1 LRAVAYLCP
10 MKNIAILTGGDTEE
24 RVISLKSGQ
33 VVFDHLPQDKYNLYQ
48 IDIQGNSWSHIG
60 TGTQVDKNDFSLTL
74 DGQKIQFDCVFAA
87 LHGSPFEDG
96 RLQGYLDIQG
106 IPYTCCDGYVSALT
120 MSKHNTKMQLAPL
133 GIPMA
138 ESVLLRKGEPINQTT
153 LLDLGLPL
161 FVKPNT
167 HGSSFGVTK
176 VKTAEDL
183 LPAIE
188 SAFEF
193 DKEVLVE
200 AFMPGREFSN
210 GVLTVNGETVVLPI
224 TEIIPEDEF
233 FTFAAKYE
241 GRSKEVTP
249 ADLSPELTAQCQH
262 RTAQIYEAL
271 RCKGVVRI
279 DYILVG
285 DTFHLLEPNT
295 IPGISPASIVPQQ
308 AREHGWDLATFFSLL
323 IEEATQWKKK

>member
-1 LRAVAYLCP
+1 
-10 MKNIAILTGGDTEE
+10 MKNIAILTGGDTAE

-33 VVFDHLPQDKYNLYQ
+33 VVYDNLPKDLYNLYQ
-48 IDIQGNSWSHIG
+48 IDIQGANWTHIG
-60 TGTQVDKNDFSLTL
+60 TGAAIDKNDFSLTL
-74 DGQKIQFDCVFAA
+74 EGEKVQFDCVFAA

-96 RLQGYLDIQG
+96 KLQGYLEMMG
-106 IPYTCCDGYVSALT
+106 IPYTCCNGYVSALT

-138 ESVLLRKGEPINQTT
+138 QSVLLRKDHPVNTAE
-153 LLDLGLPL
+153 LLALGLPL

-167 HGSSFGVTK
+167 HGSSFGVSK
-176 VKTAEDL
+176 VKTADAL

-188 SAFEF
+188 EAFGF
-193 DKEVLVE
+193 DDEVLVE

-210 GVLTVNGETVVLPI
+210 GVLRVNGEIVVLPV

-249 ADLSPELTAQCQH
+249 AEVSPELTQQCQQ
-262 RTAQIYEAL
+262 RTRQIYEAL
-271 RCKGVVRI
+271 GCKGVVRI
-279 DYILVG
+279 DFILVG
-285 DTFHLLEPNT
+285 DTFYLLEPNT

-308 AREHGWDLATFFSLL
+308 ANAYGWDLGTFFSVL
-323 IEEATQWKKK
+323 IQEALR

>member
-1 LRAVAYLCP
+1 
-10 MKNIAILTGGDTEE
+10 MKNIAILTGGDTAE

-33 VVFDHLPQDKYNLYQ
+33 VVYDNLPKDLYNLYQ
-48 IDIQGNSWSHIG
+48 IDIQGAHWTHIG
-60 TGTQVDKNDFSLTL
+60 TGMAIDKNDFSLTL
-74 DGQKIQFDCVFAA
+74 EGEKIQFDCAFAA

-96 RLQGYLDIQG
+96 KLQGYLEMMG
-106 IPYTCCDGYVSALT
+106 IPYTCCNGYVSALT
-120 MSKHNTKMQLAPL
+120 MSKHNTKMQLASL

-138 ESVLLRKGEPINQTT
+138 QSVLLRKDHPVNTAE
-153 LLDLGLPL
+153 LLALGLPL

-167 HGSSFGVTK
+167 HGSSFGVSK
-176 VKTAEDL
+176 VKTADAL

-188 SAFEF
+188 EAFGF
-193 DKEVLVE
+193 DEEVLVE

-210 GVLTVNGETVVLPI
+210 GVLRVNGEIVVLPI

-249 ADLSPELTAQCQH
+249 AEVSPELTLQCQQ
-262 RTAQIYEAL
+262 RTRQIYEAL
-271 RCKGVVRI
+271 GCKGVVRI
-279 DYILVG
+279 DFILVD
-285 DTFHLLEPNT
+285 DTFYLLEPNT

-308 AREHGWDLATFFSLL
+308 ANAYGWDLGTFFSVL
-323 IEEATQWKKK
+323 IQEALR

>member
-1 LRAVAYLCP
+1 
-10 MKNIAILTGGDTEE
+10 MKNIAILTGGDTAE

-33 VVFDHLPQDKYNLYQ
+33 VVYDNLPKDLYNLYQ
-48 IDIQGNSWSHIG
+48 IDIQGAHWTHIG
-60 TGTQVDKNDFSLTL
+60 TGTAIDKNDFSLTL
-74 DGQKIQFDCVFAA
+74 DGEKVQFDCAFAA

-96 RLQGYLDIQG
+96 KLQGYLEMMG
-106 IPYTCCDGYVSALT
+106 IPYTCCNGYVSALT
-120 MSKHNTKMQLAPL
+120 MSKHNTKMQLASL

-138 ESVLLRKGEPINQTT
+138 QSVLLRKGHPVNTAE
-153 LLDLGLPL
+153 LLALGLPL

-167 HGSSFGVTK
+167 HGSSFGVSK
-176 VKTAEDL
+176 VKTTDAL

-188 SAFEF
+188 EAFGF
-193 DKEVLVE
+193 DEEVLVE

-210 GVLTVNGETVVLPI
+210 GVLRVNGEIVVLPI

-249 ADLSPELTAQCQH
+249 AEVSPELTLQCQQ
-262 RTAQIYEAL
+262 RTRQIYEAL
-271 RCKGVVRI
+271 GCKGVVRI
-279 DYILVG
+279 DFILVD
-285 DTFHLLEPNT
+285 DTFYLLEPNT

-308 AREHGWDLATFFSLL
+308 ANAYGWDLGTFFSVL
-323 IEEATQWKKK
+323 IQEALR

>member
-1 LRAVAYLCP
+1 
-10 MKNIAILTGGDTEE
+10 MKNIAILTGGDSAE

-33 VVFDHLPQDKYNLYQ
+33 VVYDNLPKDVYNLYQ
-48 IDIQGNSWSHIG
+48 IDIQGANWIHIG
-60 TGTQVDKNDFSLTL
+60 TGTAIDKNDFSLTL
-74 DGQKIQFDCVFAA
+74 EGEKILFDCAFAA

-96 RLQGYLDIQG
+96 KLQGYLEMMG
-106 IPYTCCDGYVSALT
+106 IPYTCCNGYVSALT
-120 MSKHNTKMQLAPL
+120 MSKHNTKMQLTPL

-138 ESVLLRKGEPINQTT
+138 QSVLLRKGHPINTAE
-153 LLDLGLPL
+153 LLAMDLPL

-167 HGSSFGVTK
+167 HGSSFGVSK
-176 VKTAEDL
+176 VKTADAL

-188 SAFEF
+188 EAFGF
-193 DKEVLVE
+193 DEEVLVE

-210 GVLTVNGETVVLPI
+210 GVLRVNGEIVVLPI

-249 ADLSPELTAQCQH
+249 AEVSPELTQQCQH
-262 RTAQIYEAL
+262 RTRQIYEAL
-271 RCKGVVRI
+271 GCKGVVRI
-279 DYILVG
+279 DFILVD
-285 DTFHLLEPNT
+285 DTFYLLEPNT

-308 AREHGWDLATFFSLL
+308 ANAYGWDLGMFFSIL
-323 IEEATQWKKK
+323 IQEALR

>member
-1 LRAVAYLCP
+1 

-24 RVISLKSGQ
+24 RVVSLKSGQ
-33 VVFDHLPQDKYNLYQ
+33 VVFEHLPKDKYHLYQ
-48 IDIQGNSWSHIG
+48 IDIQGAQWTHIG
-60 TGTQVDKNDFSLTL
+60 TGTAIDKNDFSLTL
-74 DGQKIQFDCVFAA
+74 DGHKIHFDCAFAA

-96 RLQGYLDIQG
+96 KLQGYLELMG
-106 IPYTCCDGYVSALT
+106 VPYTCCNGYVSALT
-120 MSKHNTKMQLAPL
+120 MSKHNTKMQLAAL
-133 GIPMA
+133 NIPMA
-138 ESVLLRKGEPINQTT
+138 KGALLRKGQPINTAA
-153 LLDLGLPL
+153 LLEMGLPL

-167 HGSSFGVTK
+167 HGSSFGVSK
-176 VKTAEDL
+176 VKTTADL

-188 SAFEF
+188 EAFRF

-210 GVLTVNGETVVLPI
+210 GVLTRNGQTLVLPI
-224 TEIIPEDEF
+224 TEIIPDDEF

-249 ADLSPELTAQCQH
+249 ADLSPELTAQCQQ
-262 RTAQIYEAL
+262 RTRLIYEAL
-271 RCKGVVRI
+271 GCKGVIRI

-285 DTFHLLEPNT
+285 DTFYLLEPNT

-308 AREHGWDLATFFSLL
+308 AQAHGWDLATFFSIL
-323 IEEATQWKKK
+323 IEEALAN

>member
-1 LRAVAYLCP
+1 

-33 VVFDHLPQDKYNLYQ
+33 VVYDHLPKDQYNLYQ
-48 IDIQGNSWSHIG
+48 IDIQGANWTHIG
-60 TGTQVDKNDFSLTL
+60 TGTSIDKNDFSLTL
-74 DGQKIQFDCVFAA
+74 EGKKIQFDCVFAA

-96 RLQGYLDIQG
+96 KLQGYLEMMG
-106 IPYTCCDGYVSALT
+106 LPYTCCNGYVSALT
-120 MSKHNTKMQLAPL
+120 MSKHNTKMQLASL

-138 ESVLLRKGEPINQTT
+138 KSQLLYRGQPVSTAE
-153 LLDLGLPL
+153 LLQMGLPL

-167 HGSSFGVTK
+167 HGSSFGVSK
-176 VKTAEDL
+176 VKTPEDL

-188 SAFEF
+188 EAFRF

-210 GVLTVNGETVVLPI
+210 GVLTVNGKTVVLPI
-224 TEIIPEDEF
+224 TEIIPDDEF

-241 GRSKEVTP
+241 GRAKEVTP
-249 ADLSPELTAQCQH
+249 AQLSPELTAQCQQ
-262 RTAQIYEAL
+262 RTAKIYEAL
-271 RCKGVVRI
+271 GCKGVIRI

-285 DTFHLLEPNT
+285 DTFYLLEPNT

-308 AREHGWDLATFFSLL
+308 ANAYGWDLGTFFSLL
-323 IEEATQWKKK
+323 IEEALRA

>member
-1 LRAVAYLCP
+1 
-10 MKNIAILTGGDTEE
+10 MKNIAILTGGDTAE

-33 VVFDHLPQDKYNLYQ
+33 VVYDNLPKDLYNLYQ
-48 IDIQGNSWSHIG
+48 IDIQGANWTHIG
-60 TGTQVDKNDFSLTL
+60 TGAAIDKNDFSLTL
-74 DGQKIQFDCVFAA
+74 EGEKVQFDCVFAA

-96 RLQGYLDIQG
+96 KLQGYLEMMG
-106 IPYTCCDGYVSALT
+106 IPYTCCNGYVSALT

-138 ESVLLRKGEPINQTT
+138 QSVLLRKDHPVNTAE
-153 LLDLGLPL
+153 LLALGLPL

-167 HGSSFGVTK
+167 HGSSFGVSK
-176 VKTAEDL
+176 VKTADAL

-188 SAFEF
+188 EAFGF
-193 DKEVLVE
+193 DDEVLVE

-210 GVLTVNGETVVLPI
+210 GVLRVNGEIVVLPV

-249 ADLSPELTAQCQH
+249 AEVSPELTQQCQQ
-262 RTAQIYEAL
+262 RTRQIYEAL
-271 RCKGVVRI
+271 GCKGVVRI
-279 DYILVG
+279 DFILVD
-285 DTFHLLEPNT
+285 DTFYLLEPNT

-308 AREHGWDLATFFSLL
+308 ANAYGWDLGTFFSVL
-323 IEEATQWKKK
+323 IQEALR